1 MLNNLTVTEYRS
13 QAAWTLGK
21 TGDRRAVEPLIA
33 ALKDENWEVRENV
46 VWALGDIK
54 DVRAIEPLI
63 NTLNDK
69 RLEVRKGAAKFLK
82 EITGQDFGLNSV
94 KWQKW
99 WKENKEKFQP

>member
-1 MLNNLTVTEYRS
+1 MKDKQWEYRS

-21 TGDRRAVEPLIA
+21 MGNRRAVEPLIA

-54 DVRAIEPLI
+54 DTRAIEPLI
-63 NTLNDK
+63 NTLSDK
-69 RLEVRKGAAKFLK
+69 NSEVRKDAARSLR
-82 EITGQDFGLNSV
+82 EITGQNFGGNLT

-99 WKENKEKFQP
+99 WKENKGKIQP